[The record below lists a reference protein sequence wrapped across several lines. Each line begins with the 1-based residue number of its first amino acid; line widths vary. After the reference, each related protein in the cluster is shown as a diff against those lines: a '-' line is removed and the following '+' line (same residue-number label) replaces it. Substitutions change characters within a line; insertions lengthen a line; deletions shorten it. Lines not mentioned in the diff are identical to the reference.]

1 MSRAVGRG
9 GALAALLALGCP
21 AGPSTPPT
29 TTDATATSAAPPG
42 EAPPV
47 CGDADDRFVDAAA
60 LPADA
65 SMIAVLDGDAAA
77 LDAALAR
84 LEEHVRGTTAGL
96 SVPTAF
102 ALGQWRW
109 EVPLVRRSLASI
121 GVATGGLAA
130 VQVARVGT
138 GAGARVWAAPLTCP
152 VERIVAALDDFEIQD
167 TGGVVIATPRDR
179 TRFAYDVAVRPDVVV
194 LCPEGAARRVL
205 AAWDRPV
212 APSAG
217 TTLRQHVFELAPA
230 TVRIA
235 IRETGLLGLDAGASD
250 TATHLVR
257 IDADGLDATLAP

>member
-1 MSRAVGRG
+1 MRGATG
-9 GALAALLALGCP
+9 GALLVLLALGCP

-29 TTDATATSAAPPG
+29 ATTANSTS
-42 EAPPV
+42 EAPPRDAPPE

-65 SMIAVLDGDAAA
+65 SVLAVLDGDAAV
-77 LDAALAR
+77 LDAALAQ
-84 LEEHVRGTTAGL
+84 LEQHVRGPSTGL

-109 EVPLVRRSLASI
+109 EVPLVRRSLASL

-130 VQVARVGT
+130 VQVARVGA
-138 GAGARVWAAPLTCP
+138 GVGARVWAAPLTCP
-152 VERIVAALDDFEIQD
+152 VEHLVATLDDFEIQD

-179 TRFAYDVAVRPDVVV
+179 TRFAYDVVVRPDVVV

-212 APSAG
+212 APTAG
-217 TTLRQHVFELAPA
+217 TTLRQHVFDLAPA
-230 TVRIA
+230 AVRIA
-235 IRETGLLGLDAGASD
+235 VRETGLLGLDAGASD